1 MDDDD
6 NDDGVRIGNKE
17 EGGVGGKQ
25 VPILSLE
32 WNGSGLIYST
42 GKFKLSSQY
51 QAAMEAFV
59 IEK

>member
-17 EGGVGGKQ
+17 EGDVGGKQ